1 MILRQDIL
9 ERVLQ
14 DLVVAELNELR
25 RGKRKGQAQ
34 SRLTPH
40 DESLDSFELYT
51 AAAAVSIM
59 FHVHE
64 TGLEDLLLARPRP
77 QDWVEILQRSLNQSG
92 HRVSFR
98 SSGSTG
104 GKTLHEH
111 RLTDLMQEVEYF
123 ASTLGQPAQVIA
135 TVPSHHIYGF
145 LFTALLPS
153 RLDIPVIEARG
164 PAAVT
169 RSYDDRD
176 LLVSFP
182 FALERMLHFGSLPG
196 EGVTIVCSTAPCPP
210 ELAAAIRSRGA
221 ELIEI
226 YGSSET
232 AGVGIRR
239 ENGKPYSLLPYLER
253 ASATEPTALIRREQR
268 PLEQG
273 RNPYAERI
281 INLPDDVEW
290 CGSRDF
296 RPLRR
301 RDGAVQVG
309 GVNVYPDKVCELVK
323 RHPMVAAAAVRP
335 CVTKDGVRLKAF
347 VVPRTAKGALAS
359 TGPADSASG
368 GKGDST
374 SEVNNDHTSQIE
386 HQLRELLSAQLEAA
400 ALPAFYT
407 FGTEIP
413 RDELGKMSDWQI

>member
-25 RGKRKGQAQ
+25 RGKHRGQAQ
-34 SRLTPH
+34 SILTPH

-77 QDWVEILQRSLNQSG
+77 QDWVDILQRSLNESG
-92 HRVSFR
+92 NRMSFR

-111 RLTDLMQEVEYF
+111 QVSDLMQEVEYF
-123 ASTLGQPAQVIA
+123 ASTLGRVARVVA

-153 RLDIPVIEARG
+153 RMDIPVIDARG
-164 PAAVT
+164 PAAIT
-169 RSYDDRD
+169 RRYAAGD

-196 EGVTIVCSTAPCPP
+196 EDVTILCSTAPCPP
-210 ELAAAIRSRGA
+210 ELAAAIRAQGA
-221 ELIEI
+221 ELVEI

-253 ASATEPTALIRREQR
+253 ASSTKAAEPTALIRRENR

-273 RNPYAERI
+273 RNPYAQRVI
-281 INLPDDVEW
+281 HLPDEVEW
-290 CGSRDF
+290 CDSRSF

-335 CVTKDGVRLKAF
+335 YVTKDGLRLKAF
-347 VVPRTAKGALAS
+347 VVPRTAQGAVAS
-359 TGPADSASG
+359 TGPADSGSTG
-368 GKGDST
+368 RSTDT
-374 SEVNNDHTSQIE
+374 SEANTSEIE
-386 HQLRELLSAQLEAA
+386 QQLRELLSAQLEAA
-400 ALPAFYT
+400 ALPAVYT

-413 RDELGKMSDWQI
+413 RNELGKLSDWQV